1 MAMKRTN
8 LPVSALEIFENEFFG
23 QIRYFRPEP
32 DFDPW
37 FVAVD
42 VCRALEIQNP
52 RDAVSRL
59 DDDEKMT
66 VGLTDGQKMTLTIS
80 KGHSGK
86 RGGAQFITFVSEPGL
101 YRLIMSSRKPE
112 AKKFQRWVFH
122 EVLPSIR
129 RYGYYIAPYQ
139 KIIEIKGTENLE
151 AFKAKYPADAVEV
164 KATFL
169 DADEDE
175 YGVEGMAYLRYK
187 VVLHSNK
194 LIGGEQGRKLSA
206 S

>member
-42 VCRALEIQNP
+42 VCKVLRLSNTTM
-52 RDAVSRL
+52 AVKQL
-59 DDDEKMT
+59 DNDEKMT
-66 VGLTDGQKMTLTIS
+66 VILIDGRSKNGVTNTLNNNDGTNDAIYRGWIENSVTVIS
-80 KGHSGK
+80 E
-86 RGGAQFITFVSEPGL
+86 AGL

-122 EVLPSIR
+122 EV
-129 RYGYYIAPYQ
+129 
-139 KIIEIKGTENLE
+139 
-151 AFKAKYPADAVEV
+151 
-164 KATFL
+164 
-169 DADEDE
+169 
-175 YGVEGMAYLRYK
+175 
-187 VVLHSNK
+187 
-194 LIGGEQGRKLSA
+194 
-206 S
+206 

>member
-66 VGLTDGQKMTLTIS
+66 VGLTDGQKKTVSTTY
-80 KGHSGK
+80 GHSGK
-86 RGGAQFITFVSEPGL
+86 RGGAQFMNFVSEAGL

-112 AKKFQRWVFH
+112 AKKFQRWVYH

-139 KIIEIKGTENLE
+139 KIISIKGTENLE
-151 AFKAKYPADAVEV
+151 AFKAKYPAGAVEV

-169 DADEDE
+169 EADKDE
-175 YGVEGMAYLRYK
+175 YGVEGMSYLRYE
-187 VVLHSNK
+187 VVLRSDK
-194 LIGGEQGRKLSA
+194 LIGGE
-206 S
+206 

>member
-1 MAMKRTN
+1 MAMKRKE
-8 LPVSALEIFENEFFG
+8 LPKCETETFENEFFG
-23 QIRYFRPEP
+23 RIRFIRPEP

-42 VCRALEIQNP
+42 VCKVLDIQNI
-52 RDAVSRL
+52 RQNLTAL
-59 DDDEKMT
+59 DDDEKAN
-66 VGLTDGQKMTLTIS
+66 VY
-80 KGHSGK
+80 
-86 RGGAQFITFVSEPGL
+86 ITYTSSNGVTQRRKVNVVSEAGL

-112 AKKFQRWVFH
+112 AKKFQRWVYH

>member
-1 MAMKRTN
+1 MAMKRKN
-8 LPVSALEIFENEFFG
+8 LPISALEIFENEFFG
-23 QIRYFRPEP
+23 QIRYFRLEP

-66 VGLTDGQKMTLTIS
+66 VGLTDGQKMTVSTTY
-80 KGHSGK
+80 GHSGK
-86 RGGAQFITFVSEPGL
+86 RGGAQFMNFVSEAGL

-112 AKKFQRWVFH
+112 AKKFQRWVYH